1 MDKSSVSCKR
11 DMEIKNKNKYEGL
24 IEKCFD
30 SYESDLVYKSF
41 VESAPF
47 WPEETSIK
55 QIDQE

>member
-1 MDKSSVSCKR
+1 
-11 DMEIKNKNKYEGL
+11 MEIKNKNKYEGL